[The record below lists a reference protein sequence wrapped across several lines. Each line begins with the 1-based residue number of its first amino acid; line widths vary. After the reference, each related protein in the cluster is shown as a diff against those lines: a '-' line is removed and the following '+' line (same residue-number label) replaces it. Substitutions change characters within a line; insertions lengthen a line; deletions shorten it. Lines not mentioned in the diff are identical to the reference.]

1 MYLVRNYD
9 DTALRTEVGKS
20 AEGVHVPHYSS
31 RIVRVGEY
39 EHAAFLVCHLG
50 KSVKVHRVGA
60 VFVHDERIHH
70 HLTLVA
76 LRRETERMVHRRL
89 YYRLLVGLAEH
100 VDDESYALDYA
111 RNESHPFSV
120 DVPLMMVGYPFGH
133 RWPELCG
140 HIGVS
145 VERVVESAAQCF
157 GNEVGSLE
165 VHVSH
170 PHWCKV
176 RSAVAFVE
184 YVNRQSTRAVAVDD
198 FVEVVFC
205 RHIICMRV
213 VLLQYKS
220 TFLLLIYSSM
230 TCHYVLHLATFAHNL
245 FFLTEKIYITNVNT

>member
-1 MYLVRNYD
+1 MARD
-9 DTALRTEVGKS
+9 DIHQCRTEVGKA
-20 AEGVHVPHYSS
+20 AEGVHVPYDAS

-39 EHAAFLVCHLG
+39 EHAALIVSHLG
-50 KSVKVHRVGA
+50 KSVEVHRVGA

-70 HLTLVA
+70 HLALVA
-76 LRRETERMVHRRL
+76 LRCQTERMIHGRL
-89 YYRLLVGLAEH
+89 DNHLLIGLAEH

-111 RNESHPFSV
+111 RNESHPISL
-120 DVPLMMVGYPFGH
+120 DIPLMVVGNPFGH

-157 GNEVGSLE
+157 GYELGSLE

-170 PHWCKV
+170 PHRRKV
-176 RSAVAFVE
+176 CSSVAFVE
-184 YVNRQSTRAVAVDD
+184 HINSQSTRAVAVDD

-205 RHIICMRV
+205 RHIICLRI
-213 VLLQYKS
+213 VLLHYKS
-220 TFLLLIYSSM
+220 TFLLLINSSM
-230 TCHYVLHLATFAHNL
+230 ACHYVLHLATFAHNL